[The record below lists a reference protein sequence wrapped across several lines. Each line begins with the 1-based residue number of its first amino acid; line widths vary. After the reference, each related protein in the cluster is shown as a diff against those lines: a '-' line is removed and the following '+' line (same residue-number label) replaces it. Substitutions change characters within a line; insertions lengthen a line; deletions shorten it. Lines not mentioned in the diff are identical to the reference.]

1 MAKVKMKHDV
11 LTRIACVLIS
21 LLIWFY
27 VVYTEKTMDEV
38 WIRNIPV
45 TFTNSKT
52 LTDNGLVILSGEQ
65 QKIDIKIKGVKNVI
79 AGVKADDVS
88 ATYDLALVKEVGTL
102 YPSPTI
108 TINVDGVTVTEKKN
122 TGSALSI
129 DKIIDKDIEVTA
141 SLVGAVAEPNFVDVT
156 SVSPAVIHVKGPSK
170 IVEDLTAVTEDI
182 DVTGITE
189 SGNVR
194 KNILLKNAKGEVVS
208 SELVSADADAA
219 NVDYAYMTKKT
230 VDIVV
235 RTTGANS
242 HFEIAAEST
251 TPSKITLVGD
261 ASRLSAITSVVTE
274 PIDVST
280 IASSVKVTTNLVLP
294 DHITTE
300 EKNVLIE
307 VSLKA
312 TPRQET

>member
-52 LTDNGLVILSGEQ
+52 LTDNGLVILSGEE

-88 ATYDLALVKEVGTL
+88 ATYDLSLVKEVGTL

-108 TINVDGVTVTEKKN
+108 TISADGVTVTEKKN

-141 SLVGAVAEPNFVDVT
+141 SVVGNVAEPNFVNVT
-156 SVSPAVIHVKGPSK
+156 SVSPAVIHVTGPSK

-182 DVTGITE
+182 DVTGITAG
-189 SGNVR
+189 GNVR

-208 SELVSADADAA
+208 SDLVSADADAA
-219 NVDYAYMTKKT
+219 NVDYAYMTKKA

-235 RTTGANS
+235 RTTGTNS

-251 TPSKITLVGD
+251 APSKITLVGD
-261 ASRLSAITSVVTE
+261 AARLSASTSVVTE
-274 PIDVST
+274 PIDIST
-280 IASSVKVTTNLVLP
+280 IAASVKVTTNLVLP
-294 DHITTE
+294 DYITT
-300 EKNVLIE
+300 
-307 VSLKA
+307 
-312 TPRQET
+312 